1 MADCP
6 LGLES
11 ELHAFMEVLL
21 RSIVYEVSEVFR
33 NGMADAEDKF
43 QSKLRGISQV
53 LVRRAVVKITQF
65 VEDSVG
71 GEIAQ
76 LKRENE
82 RLKVRL
88 RFWEKEQ
95 GAGGDRG
102 QTDRDGHTL
111 PCEAPA
117 GIKEETDTELEL
129 SGSEVSALPDAGDG
143 APLEQQPSE
152 EEEEEGGSRLMQ
164 ETELASAHGK
174 ERLSEQQHT
183 ESRQRV
189 EDLDSVHVVKTEPES
204 ETPGLLASDDFT
216 DAINHPNA
224 EDIADSVADL
234 NCVSVPWPREEEP
247 DELDGF
253 HIIKLEEEPRA
264 IDAPERPPE
273 GRDEEGPCGRGFGTA
288 SHLKRHQRIHAGERH
303 PCPQCGKSFSR
314 PGDLRAHQLVHTGE
328 KPFSCAQCG
337 KGFNHACTLKTHQ
350 RLHTGE
356 RHTCAQCGKGFG
368 RPRDLRT
375 HQLIH
380 TGEKPFG
387 CAQCGKSFN
396 QLSTLRTH
404 QRIHTGERPFGCAQC
419 GKRFIKS
426 GSLKTH
432 ERTHTGERPF
442 GCAQC
447 GKRFGE
453 MSKLRRHQGVHTR
466 DRPAAGRDL
475 DTQCSEEE
483 WDYRLRQY
491 TELTAAEG
499 KETLSEQQ
507 RTESR
512 QRVGELD
519 SVPVMKTEPER
530 SEVSALPDSGDRAP
544 LEQQPSEEEE
554 EEEGGGSRL
563 MQETELAAAHGKE
576 TLGEQQHAESR
587 QRVGDLDSV
596 PVMKTE
602 PECET
607 AGLLVSDG
615 LNHLDSKSVTE
626 RGSLSLNGLKKE
638 ELTDVDVGVSAQH
651 AVSRTPHP
659 AGQQADA
666 AGGEFQHPDDE
677 GRGGEG
683 PPADRGAGAERSASR
698 KDPPGP
704 PPKER
709 PFACPQCGKGFPH
722 SSTLKRHE
730 RIHAGAKPFR
740 CAQCGR
746 AFRQSCHLKTH
757 QYTHGAG
764 RRPLGCPQC
773 GKGFS
778 LPGPLRT
785 HLRTHTGERPFRCPQ
800 CGRGFNEA
808 GNLKRHERTHAARRP
823 FVCPQCGRGFI
834 QRGDLR
840 RHELSHSGERPF
852 RCPQCGKGYT
862 QPADLRRHQRVHAE
876 ERPLGCAQ
884 CGRRYGHPAD
894 LRRHELSHSGAAPSA
909 GGVSACR
916 AL

>member
-1 MADCP
+1 MADGP

-76 LKRENE
+76 MKRENE

-88 RFWEKEQ
+88 RFWEKEP

-102 QTDRDGHTL
+102 QTDRVGHTL

-117 GIKEETDTELEL
+117 GIKEETDTEPEL
-129 SGSEVSALPDAGDG
+129 SGSEAGALPDAGDG

-152 EEEEEGGSRLMQ
+152 EEEEEEGGSRLMQ
-164 ETELASAHGK
+164 EIELAAAHGK
-174 ERLSEQQHT
+174 ETLSEQQHT

-189 EDLDSVHVVKTEPES
+189 GDLDSVHVVKTEPES
-204 ETPGLLASDDFT
+204 ETPGLLASDGFT
-216 DAINHPNA
+216 DAMNHPNA

-273 GRDEEGPCGRGFGTA
+273 GRDDEGPARPMGPTHGEPARRNRETGQRQSGPGSDGGAARSPHPAPPRRPGERPFTCGHCGRGFNTSSQVKSHLRVHTGERPFACRQCPKAFNHLSTLRRHLRVHTGERPFACRQCGKGFGDRGNLRKHQRVHTGERPFVCGQCGRAFSWSARLETHRLVHAGEKPFPCGQCGRGFGTA

-475 DTQCSEEE
+475 DTQ
-483 WDYRLRQY
+483 
-491 TELTAAEG
+491 
-499 KETLSEQQ
+499 
-507 RTESR
+507 
-512 QRVGELD
+512 
-519 SVPVMKTEPER
+519 
-530 SEVSALPDSGDRAP
+530 
-544 LEQQPSEEEE
+544 
-554 EEEGGGSRL
+554 
-563 MQETELAAAHGKE
+563 
-576 TLGEQQHAESR
+576 
-587 QRVGDLDSV
+587 
-596 PVMKTE
+596 
-602 PECET
+602 
-607 AGLLVSDG
+607 
-615 LNHLDSKSVTE
+615 
-626 RGSLSLNGLKKE
+626 
-638 ELTDVDVGVSAQH
+638 
-651 AVSRTPHP
+651 
-659 AGQQADA
+659 
-666 AGGEFQHPDDE
+666 
-677 GRGGEG
+677 
-683 PPADRGAGAERSASR
+683 AS
-698 KDPPGP
+698 
-704 PPKER
+704 
-709 PFACPQCGKGFPH
+709 
-722 SSTLKRHE
+722 
-730 RIHAGAKPFR
+730 
-740 CAQCGR
+740 
-746 AFRQSCHLKTH
+746 
-757 QYTHGAG
+757 
-764 RRPLGCPQC
+764 
-773 GKGFS
+773 
-778 LPGPLRT
+778 
-785 HLRTHTGERPFRCPQ
+785 
-800 CGRGFNEA
+800 
-808 GNLKRHERTHAARRP
+808 
-823 FVCPQCGRGFI
+823 
-834 QRGDLR
+834 
-840 RHELSHSGERPF
+840 
-852 RCPQCGKGYT
+852 
-862 QPADLRRHQRVHAE
+862 
-876 ERPLGCAQ
+876 
-884 CGRRYGHPAD
+884 
-894 LRRHELSHSGAAPSA
+894 
-909 GGVSACR
+909 
-916 AL
+916 